1 MSWGEVW
8 TETGTDVG
16 WIHAELASNQVD
28 GSGGSGCVG
37 RVWHFSVSRFVFVF
51 YYILVIDS
59 DRFVIS
65 LYR

>member
-37 RVWHFSVSRFVFVF
+37 RVGISVCLDLCLFSTIFW
-51 YYILVIDS
+51 
-59 DRFVIS
+59 
-65 LYR
+65 